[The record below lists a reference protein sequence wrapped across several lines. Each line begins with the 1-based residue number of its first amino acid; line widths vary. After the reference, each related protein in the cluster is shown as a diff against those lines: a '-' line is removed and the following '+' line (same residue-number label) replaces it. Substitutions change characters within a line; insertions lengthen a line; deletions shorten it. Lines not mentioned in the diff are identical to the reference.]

1 MNTERV
7 NIERRRVMA
16 AAVLG
21 REVEQTGAIPGCKPP
36 LVAVIG
42 EIREVTERLI
52 VVEKRPF
59 GARAP
64 DGDTTAGTCSSTA
77 AHPCVDASQLR
88 RCERPEP
95 RRLGSRPRG
104 AVAQSVRAAD
114 S

>member
-52 VVEKRPF
+52 VVEKMDGREERLIIAPWATAWRGRCHRPAC
-59 GARAP
+59 GRAP
-64 DGDTTAGTCSSTA
+64 
-77 AHPCVDASQLR
+77 
-88 RCERPEP
+88 E
-95 RRLGSRPRG
+95 
-104 AVAQSVRAAD
+104 
-114 S
+114 